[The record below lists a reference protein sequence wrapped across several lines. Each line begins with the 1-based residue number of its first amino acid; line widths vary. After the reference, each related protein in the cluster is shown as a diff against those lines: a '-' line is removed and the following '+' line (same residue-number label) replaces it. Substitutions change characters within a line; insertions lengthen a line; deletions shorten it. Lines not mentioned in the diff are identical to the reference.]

1 MTNIMT
7 NHCGVRDFCWLHFS
21 PQVIVPDIENIE
33 FTENIMHRRAHCNR
47 VFIWAACNVTHS
59 QYFKFL
65 PVFNYRTGMAMP
77 WRCQLFQIDTIPI
90 IEIIDMIPILYQGF
104 LVVSILNFNSD
115 TSAFEPYSTVLL
127 SLTHYRFQ
135 SGFG

>member
-1 MTNIMT
+1 MINI
-7 NHCGVRDFCWLHFS
+7 NSNYFYIPPARQFDSFS
-21 PQVIVPDIENIE
+21 HKIANVAK
-33 FTENIMHRRAHCNR
+33 NIMHRRAHCNR

-115 TSAFEPYSTVLL
+115 TSTFEPCSTVLL